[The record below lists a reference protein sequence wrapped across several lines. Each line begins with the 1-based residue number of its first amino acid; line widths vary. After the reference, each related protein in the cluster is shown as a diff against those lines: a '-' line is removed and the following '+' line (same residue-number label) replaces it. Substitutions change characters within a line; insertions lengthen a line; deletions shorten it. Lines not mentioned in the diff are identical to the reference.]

1 MKVAVTIILLLVY
14 ASLSAQSLQQVTD
27 ATCFFDAIAIRKGI
41 NPSEL
46 TKEKYR
52 IYAAEYAAE
61 VGLVYDGT
69 SAGNLTLLY
78 YVRTRMLRIQE
89 PEARTRNEIDAIRA
103 ASNPRKQL
111 ALLTY

>member
-1 MKVAVTIILLLVY
+1 MKTAVTIILLLVY
-14 ASLSAQSLQQVTD
+14 ASASLSAQSLQQVTD
-27 ATCFFDAIAIRKGI
+27 ATCFFDGIAIRKGI

-78 YVRTRMLRIQE
+78 HVRTRIEE

-103 ASNPRKQL
+103 TANPRKQL
-111 ALLTY
+111 ALLNL